1 MSKKKIKKIIPK
13 VKSKLVKKNTK
24 TTSLRKCPVSCKSS
38 AECSGSL
45 ACDKSICCNAE
56 LKQEA
61 SFSDS
66 VIDSIYTVQTRF
78 FIMIKKAYNFITFN

>member
-13 VKSKLVKKNTK
+13 VKIKLAKKNPK
-24 TTSLRKCPVSCKSS
+24 PTSLRKCPVSCKSS
-38 AECSGSL
+38 FECSDSS

-61 SFSDS
+61 SFSDA
-66 VIDSIYTVQTRF
+66 VIDSIYAVQTK
-78 FIMIKKAYNFITFN
+78 FIRMIKKAYNFVTFN

>member
-66 VIDSIYTVQTRF
+66 VIDYICCADKVF
-78 FIMIKKAYNFITFN
+78 YND